1 MFLKSS
7 QKLKFYITSRP
18 SGTIL
23 VDIVTKVFI
32 ESSLLSCTYL
42 VGDEQI
48 QRLQTWVLKMFK
60 FAIKLDKMVK
70 RFKNA
75 VLFILKLWV

>member
-1 MFLKSS
+1 MFLKSC

-32 ESSLLSCTYL
+32 ESSLLSCTYF
-42 VGDEQI
+42 VGDERI